1 MRILVAGGT
10 GFIGSHACVS
20 MLCKGH
26 SVLIYDNFSNCT
38 EEVVSKIKML
48 KNGSIDY
55 IKGDINHKSDLL
67 NAFDVFRPNVVV
79 HFAGLKSVK
88 ESTED
93 PLKYYQTN
101 VHGTLNILE
110 CMDVYG
116 CSHIVFSSSA
126 TVYGTPKYLP
136 FDEQHPIAPVNPYG
150 ETKAIC
156 ENILRDWVF
165 SHNTKSAVCL
175 RYFNPIGAH
184 ESGIIGENPSG
195 TPGNLMPFILQ
206 VAKGHREYLTI
217 FGDDYDTRD
226 GTGERDY
233 VHVMDIADAH
243 VEAIQYSNLAKKC
256 SIFNLGTGEGT
267 TVKELVKQFE
277 LTTGVKIPY
286 QIEERR
292 PGDVGRSWASTDHA
306 KACLGISTHRSLEN
320 MCRDSWNWVKNNPNS
335 FK

>member
-101 VHGTLNILE
+101 VHETLNILE

-156 ENILRDWVF
+156 ENIL
-165 SHNTKSAVCL
+165 
-175 RYFNPIGAH
+175 
-184 ESGIIGENPSG
+184 
-195 TPGNLMPFILQ
+195 
-206 VAKGHREYLTI
+206 
-217 FGDDYDTRD
+217 
-226 GTGERDY
+226 
-233 VHVMDIADAH
+233 
-243 VEAIQYSNLAKKC
+243 
-256 SIFNLGTGEGT
+256 
-267 TVKELVKQFE
+267 
-277 LTTGVKIPY
+277 
-286 QIEERR
+286 
-292 PGDVGRSWASTDHA
+292 
-306 KACLGISTHRSLEN
+306 
-320 MCRDSWNWVKNNPNS
+320 
-335 FK
+335 